1 MHIPLSDE
9 TINTL
14 LNDKSNRRARKQLI
28 TQVLAYAK
36 QEKEETES
44 LALWLQYTDK
54 EKLLAHINSMHE
66 GFNRFRLLCHLK
78 DLEESNG

>member
-1 MHIPLSDE
+1 MQVPISDE

-14 LNDKSNRRARKQLI
+14 LNDKSNRRARKQLV

-36 QEKEETES
+36 QEKEESES
-44 LALWLQYTDK
+44 IATWLQCNDK
-54 EKLLAHINSMHE
+54 EKLSEYINTMHD